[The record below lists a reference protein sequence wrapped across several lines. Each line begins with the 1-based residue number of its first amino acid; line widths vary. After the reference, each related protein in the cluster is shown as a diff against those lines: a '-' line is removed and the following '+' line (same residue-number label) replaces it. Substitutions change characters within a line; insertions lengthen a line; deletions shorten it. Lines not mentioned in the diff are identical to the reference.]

1 VTDIG
6 DFAFAD
12 NVLTSLTFPDSI
24 TRIGYSA
31 FLNNQLTNVAIPFNV
46 ISIGDSAFKLNKLT
60 NVIFLGNYPP
70 ATTSSNV
77 FHELAFDDNP
87 TLQTIDACDYGN
99 GWNGISFN
107 NGDTDILV
115 INTIGCYIPFDGLNY
130 FRITNILFYVKNVAS
145 IIQQGCLE
153 CHDSSQGINAN
164 LENYDELSS
173 YIASGLGERLL
184 SKPTSDGHGGNAKMF
199 DTDSDEFKALSEFL
213 ELELESN
220 NKPSVEVFG
229 RLRSSNDT
237 VIDIPDSIEWNGVV
251 YLVKS
256 VAVDAFTNFL
266 GDPITSVSFGS
277 NVTSIGDGAFRNNQ
291 LTSVTFLG
299 DYNSAFFENA
309 FLGNTSL
316 DTITACAG
324 SQGWDDISFS
334 NGTSA
339 IKVTIIKCEISI
351 DGFTYTFEFVEA
363 NELEYYEDN
372 VSSIIQSC
380 VGCHGVVRGN
390 LKPFTSNATS
400 GFAESNYNVLAD
412 YIAEGFK
419 DTLLEKVID
428 TSHGGGQKIIP
439 DSEEYQALVEFIG
452 LETSNSGGGTA
463 TVTGLVSPNVPQQIV
478 IPDDVEWNGV
488 TYPVTQ
494 IGDRAFVNNPII
506 TVTMGDKVQSIGNEA
521 FSNTLLM
528 AVKFGSG
535 LISIGNLAF
544 FQFQDLSGSDIPAW
558 LIPGLTSV
566 TIPDSVTSIGTS
578 AFCRQ
583 KLTEVSIPDG
593 VTSIADSAFCDI
605 NSVTFLGEYS
615 QDFNDRAFY
624 GKADLTVEA
633 CGESASW
640 DGVAFKTEGNTV
652 QVEVVFCSS
661 TGDSGIPLWLLKAAI
676 DAQAA
681 KANL

>member
-1 VTDIG
+1 
-6 DFAFAD
+6 
-12 NVLTSLTFPDSI
+12 
-24 TRIGYSA
+24 
-31 FLNNQLTNVAIPFNV
+31 
-46 ISIGDSAFKLNKLT
+46 
-60 NVIFLGNYPP
+60 
-70 ATTSSNV
+70 
-77 FHELAFDDNP
+77 
-87 TLQTIDACDYGN
+87 
-99 GWNGISFN
+99 
-107 NGDTDILV
+107 
-115 INTIGCYIPFDGLNY
+115 
-130 FRITNILFYVKNVAS
+130 
-145 IIQQGCLE
+145 
-153 CHDSSQGINAN
+153 
-164 LENYDELSS
+164 
-173 YIASGLGERLL
+173 
-184 SKPTSDGHGGNAKMF
+184 
-199 DTDSDEFKALSEFL
+199 
-213 ELELESN
+213 
-220 NKPSVEVFG
+220 
-229 RLRSSNDT
+229 
-237 VIDIPDSIEWNGVV
+237 
-251 YLVKS
+251 
-256 VAVDAFTNFL
+256 
-266 GDPITSVSFGS
+266 
-277 NVTSIGDGAFRNNQ
+277 
-291 LTSVTFLG
+291 
-299 DYNSAFFENA
+299 
-309 FLGNTSL
+309 
-316 DTITACAG
+316 
-324 SQGWDDISFS
+324 
-334 NGTSA
+334 
-339 IKVTIIKCEISI
+339 
-351 DGFTYTFEFVEA
+351 
-363 NELEYYEDN
+363 
-372 VSSIIQSC
+372 
-380 VGCHGVVRGN
+380 VRGN